1 MLDVWVCSSCHSV
14 NRERATRCYKCDSP
28 RSAATGEG
36 EGLRPKRALLARI
49 TTPYRSTLEL
59 ALVAGLLIFIL
70 VGLEIWWTLLEA
82 RQMPVIAGLLD
93 GLAAGGDFNEGAWD
107 AALSGNSQ
115 LDLAT
120 FGAYILAQLA
130 FGLWLSVCVS
140 NIPALGGG
148 EAPVAPARTFIYS
161 IIPVYNLRKVP
172 QIVQDVLYRVDPRGG
187 GIFLVAGAW
196 IGIVGS
202 WIVGRL
208 VGLYIDTRLEV
219 EAFNAESLAQ
229 FAAGARGLLDL
240 SFALDV
246 VITGLICVGA
256 VALFAIMAQVERRAA
271 ARNREIEAELS
282 TVA

>member
-1 MLDVWVCSSCHSV
+1 MLDVWVCSSCHSI
-14 NRERATRCYKCDSP
+14 NRERAARCYKCDAS

-36 EGLRPKRALLARI
+36 EGLRPKRALLARV

-59 ALVAGLLIFIL
+59 SFVAGLLIFFL
-70 VGLEIWWTLLEA
+70 VFLEVWWTVLEF
-82 RQMPVIAGLLD
+82 RQLPILAGLLD
-93 GLAAGGDFNEGAWD
+93 GMAAGGGFDEAAWD
-107 AALSGNSQ
+107 AALAGNDG

-130 FGLWLSVCVS
+130 FGTWLSVCVA
-140 NIPALGGG
+140 NVPALGGG
-148 EAPVAPARTFIYS
+148 EAPVAPARTFLYS

-187 GIFLVAGAW
+187 GIFLVGAAW

-202 WIVGRL
+202 WIVGRV
-208 VGLYIDTRLEV
+208 VGLYLDARLEA

-240 SFALDV
+240 GFALDV
-246 VITGLICVGA
+246 VITGLICLGA
-256 VALFAIMAQVERRAA
+256 MALVAIMAQVERRAA
-271 ARNREIEAELS
+271 ARNREIEAELG